1 LAVGVSSR
9 AGGAHILRGALIAA
23 AVLWAGSAPARA
35 DDQQE
40 YKAVGIAQTQTDTE
54 SSAAEPADPADLSAP
69 AGSSISPV
77 TIETIELSD
86 KKDKTKVVTWLGLAV
101 EESSEALSAQL
112 GLKSGEGL
120 TVTMI
125 AADSP
130 AAKAEFHKNDV
141 LVELDGQM
149 LVHPMQLRKL
159 VQMHAEGDTVQ
170 LSFYRAG
177 KKQTISV
184 KLGKTTWAESSETI
198 NPGFPGFQQNFHFG
212 LKDLDGQ
219 LRSLPGQ
226 LAGVSQ
232 SLAWAGL
239 DKSKMNTEIKRTMEQ
254 TRKAIQDA
262 VRHASSDQKSLA
274 GVDRQ
279 LEALTRD
286 GVDVD
291 KDATVIIRNKH
302 NSNKV
307 MVQTDDSGSYII
319 EAAEKTHLTARDK
332 DGKLLFEGEIDTA
345 AEREK
350 VPKEVWEKVGPMF
363 KQINAPEDGKPKAE
377 RKIKQKYELLKQK
390 V

>member
-1 LAVGVSSR
+1 MKNYTPSTNTLV
-9 AGGAHILRGALIAA
+9 IIAA
-23 AVLWAGSAPARA
+23 AVLWVASVPARA

-40 YKAVGIAQTQTDTE
+40 NKVVAITTTQSGVDPSANQAVTV
-54 SSAAEPADPADLSAP
+54 AAPGGLRAHP
-69 AGSSISPV
+69 I

-86 KKDKTKVVTWLGLAV
+86 KKGKAKVVTWLGLAV
-101 EESSEALSAQL
+101 EESSEALSSQL
-112 GLKSGEGL
+112 GLKPGEGL
-120 TVTMI
+120 TVTLV

-130 AAKAEFHKNDV
+130 AAKAEFHTNDV
-141 LVELDGQM
+141 LIELDGQM

-159 VQMHAEGDTVQ
+159 VQMHAEGDPVQ
-170 LSFYRAG
+170 LTFYRAG

-198 NPGFPGFQQNFHFG
+198 TPDFPGFQQNFQFQ

-219 LRSLPGQ
+219 RLGWEKQLSGMGQ
-226 LAGVSQ
+226 LGQ
-232 SLAWAGL
+232 SLARAGI
-239 DKSKMNTEIKRTMEQ
+239 DRTKMNTEIKRTMEQ

-262 VRHASSDQKSLA
+262 VRHATSDQKSLA
-274 GVDRQ
+274 DVDRE

-319 EAAEKTHLTARDK
+319 EAAEKTHLTARGK
-332 DGKLLFEGEIDTA
+332 DGKLLFEGEIDTP
-345 AEREK
+345 AERDK

-363 KQINAPEDGKPKAE
+363 EQMTAPEGAKPKAE
-377 RKIKQKYELLKQK
+377 RKLKERYELLKQRA
-390 V
+390 